1 MYTSTDGQMTF
12 NAFKA
17 WMLTNEAANVIEGL
31 RNRYVVTCS
40 LLENWLKREDSLK
53 RRERIAKACI
63 SIVNADE
70 QMRGYR
76 IFAEEIDGANYM
88 GIGVRYLG
96 ISHLKVSRNRGNR
109 DERKCN
115 IQLDPGYGAEKLAFG
130 CLRPKDSL
138 QLPPLCDDQEPD
150 DNVKVVRRLFSSFLE
165 SVSRFRDEPWRDG
178 CQAVKSYSELMLYL
192 ESLPCSFCRQ
202 IKEERWFVIS
212 YTPCDEQLYHL
223 NYLPWAFKTAKS
235 AKRAVEE
242 IAEYIVPCDWD
253 RYKVL
258 ISDDVATITHIQRQG
273 FEAHTLTQAH
283 VEQEMEVI
291 KLQVEQITVPR
302 NRMIPTLNVPP
313 VWDWKAVRTNNW
325 ETRNL
330 TMDMWL
336 EKLDPGNFDRE
347 TWAERSAES
356 DRYAKICDWWKLDST
371 RIESRQ
377 WIFVLRH
384 RPELAACCKCWKKED
399 WNPYEWCLL
408 LRRQPQ
414 FADRCPWPLD
424 EMPADWW
431 VFLLRKQP
439 QFAERFNRWDEVW
452 SYSWPRLLK
461 DQPQF
466 ASHCDWEKLDGW
478 EWASLLKERTEF
490 ASRCDWEKLS
500 GDDWAELLS
509 VRPEFAPHCVWE
521 KLSGGNWT
529 RVLNCRPEF
538 ASHCD
543 WKKLYGFN
551 WVKLL
556 SVQPEFDSHCDWEE
570 LDANDWVGLLI
581 ARPEFASHCAWGK
594 LSEDNWN
601 VLLTH
606 GLLMAHPE
614 WVKHFHV
621 WDRLSEMQKMRF
633 LKKSAL
639 FCEFVDWEELTLDRR
654 IDYLLLRPEFQDK
667 MDWSDVTDELDWF
680 RLLSVFPQYQKYAP
694 ERKGANVDRSYVW
707 IGRCG
712 PIVVI
717 PGGGSYL
724 VDDRQRVGWYE
735 VTPRGICCDKNEH
748 KVKTYMSYQDA
759 KRVVA
764 KIFGEQTG
772 KAYSVVA
779 IDGVYVEADGH
790 QGRGN
795 FATIMKEW
803 LANNV
808 TSIKILY
815 LEYGWAYDVSALET

>member
-1 MYTSTDGQMTF
+1 MFGAMTKCLFKNWFLTD
-12 NAFKA
+12 
-17 WMLTNEAANVIEGL
+17 EAHEMMRRLGGDFLEGDAVRSDSSKLRRAAARSCSDVIASAMSDKDCYFFRG
-31 RNRYVVTCS
+31 
-40 LLENWLKREDSLK
+40 EDNPIDY
-53 RRERIAKACI
+53 EHVEI
-63 SIVNADE
+63 NADGRMCE
-70 QMRGYR
+70 DGFGALMQDAPERH
-76 IFAEEIDGANYM
+76 FHLSASVKPEAECVWECFKEWLRRWNY
-88 GIGVRYLG
+88 
-96 ISHLKVSRNRGNR
+96 
-109 DERKCN
+109 DADC
-115 IQLDPGYGAEKLAFG
+115 Q
-130 CLRPKDSL
+130 KD
-138 QLPPLCDDQEPD
+138 
-150 DNVKVVRRLFSSFLE
+150 FLT
-165 SVSRFRDEPWRDG
+165 
-178 CQAVKSYSELMLYL
+178 AMLYVR
-192 ESLPCSFCRQ
+192 SLPVQGKVPR
-202 IKEERWFVIS
+202 KEETVFALRMMKPNGETILPFV
-212 YTPCDEQLYHL
+212 Y
-223 NYLPWAFKTAKS
+223 
-235 AKRAVEE
+235 R
-242 IAEYIVPCDWD
+242 
-253 RYKVL
+253 
-258 ISDDVATITHIQRQG
+258 
-273 FEAHTLTQAH
+273 
-283 VEQEMEVI
+283 
-291 KLQVEQITVPR
+291 
-302 NRMIPTLNVPP
+302 
-313 VWDWKAVRTNNW
+313 
-325 ETRNL
+325 
-330 TMDMWL
+330 
-336 EKLDPGNFDRE
+336 
-347 TWAERSAES
+347 RSAEAEADIERLAS
-356 DRYAKICDWWKLDST
+356 RLVPRDWKGKCQIVIKGKSARLSCIEKPEYDYDNNYADRVLEVVKLSIPAASGVSPKDGCHVPVYDWDVVRTKDKDGLGLNQEQWLERMDARRVGSEAAVAASEKCDWWKIDL
-371 RIESRQ
+371 ESLSQDQ
-377 WIFVLRH
+377 WVEVLRY
-384 RPELAACCKCWKKED
+384 RPELFDQCPFVND
-399 WNPYEWCLL
+399 FYDVQWCAL

-414 FADRCPWPLD
+414 FADRCPWPLLD
-424 EMPADWW
+424 EMPAEGW

-478 EWASLLKERTEF
+478 EWASLLNERTEF

-529 RVLNCRPEF
+529 RILNCRPEF

-570 LDANDWVGLLI
+570 LDGNDWVGLLI

-680 RLLSVFPQYQKYAP
+680 RLLSVFPQYQKYVP

-790 QGRGN
+790 QGLGN